1 MFCTSETKG
10 VKKITRRGVLLL
22 IVLAGQLKL
31 LLSSVKCMV
40 LWNSP
45 AEDGIGWADVGLP
58 VRSNLA
64 GISVLFMHTPR
75 ALCKRIGALETV
87 ITIIMALT
95 VWVLCWEFNFAG
107 ISVLFMHTPRA
118 LCKRTGA
125 LEIVTII
132 IMVLTVWVLYWEF
145 NFAGMSALFMHTP
158 RVLCKRIGALETH
171 HYPHAIDCLSTGC
184 STDWNTTE
192 KDTFVSFAQLNHLV

>member
-45 AEDGIGWADVGLP
+45 AEDGIVWADIGLSL
-58 VRSNLA
+58 RSNLA
-64 GISVLFMHTPR
+64 GISVLFMHT
-75 ALCKRIGALETV
+75 L
-87 ITIIMALT
+87 
-95 VWVLCWEFNFAG
+95 
-107 ISVLFMHTPRA
+107 RA